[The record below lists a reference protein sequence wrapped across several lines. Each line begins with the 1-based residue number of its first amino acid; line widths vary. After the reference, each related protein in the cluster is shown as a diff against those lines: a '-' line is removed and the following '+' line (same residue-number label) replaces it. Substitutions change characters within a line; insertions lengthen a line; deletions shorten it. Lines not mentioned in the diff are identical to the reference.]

1 MIAGRLYYSLR
12 QSWNSLPESERANY
26 AAQAMSSGHRVHA
39 IKPEPTTE
47 TRHLDTHP
55 VLEPPIS
62 VAELEE
68 QKHKS
73 FQLQTTLKDAKPEV
87 LENGVEEGVKFLHRL
102 KAPLVDK
109 MENSPDA
116 EQWIQQMDNLI
127 KQAVKTKTVIGV
139 VGNTGAGKSS
149 VINAMLDEERLVPTN
164 CMRACTAVVTEIS
177 YNYGEKPYRAQI
189 EFISPADWEKEL
201 RTLFQDLLDGEGKVS
216 RDCANEDTDAGIAYA
231 KIKAVYPRKT
241 KEDIANSSIQTMLR
255 EVSHI
260 LGQSRDIQE
269 TDSLVF
275 YKKLQS
281 FVDSKEKSTSNK
293 DKDKDKKKE
302 RRDMEVWP
310 LIRVVRIHVK
320 SRALATGAVIV
331 DLPGV
336 HDANAARAAV
346 AEGYMKQCTGLWIV
360 APINRAV
367 DDKAAKSLL
376 GESFKRQ
383 LKMDGGFNSVTFICS
398 KTDDIS
404 LEEAQDSLG
413 LSDEMEPDWEELEK
427 LGKKSKSMK
436 KQMEE
441 MKETKAVYGESMND
455 VDEQIEIW
463 DGLKEKL
470 EDGKTVVPPKS
481 KAAGRKRKGNDSGR
495 ARKKQR
501 RTNLSDDES
510 DDVVDSDLND
520 NSDQGSEEESESQ
533 EPLTEEQIV
542 AKLQE
547 LRATKKEARA
557 QRAEITARINQ
568 LRKDI
573 DESRKAEEEIES
585 KMSAMCISGR
595 NNYSKGAIQQ
605 DFAAGIKE
613 LDQELAAEE
622 DEENF
627 NPDAEIR
634 GTLISEQIL
643 PIWWRVWV
651 T

>member
-1 MIAGRLYYSLR
+1 M
-12 QSWNSLPESERANY
+12 Q
-26 AAQAMSSGHRVHA
+26 
-39 IKPEPTTE
+39 
-47 TRHLDTHP
+47 
-55 VLEPPIS
+55 
-62 VAELEE
+62 
-68 QKHKS
+68 
-73 FQLQTTLKDAKPEV
+73 
-87 LENGVEEGVKFLHRL
+87 
-102 KAPLVDK
+102 
-109 MENSPDA
+109 NSPDA
-116 EQWIQQMDNLI
+116 ETWIQQINNLI

-149 VINAMLDEERLVPTN
+149 VINALLNEERLVPTN

-177 YNYGEKPYRAQI
+177 YNYEETYPYCAQI
-189 EFISPADWEKEL
+189 EFISPADWRKEL
-201 RTLFQDLLDGEGKVS
+201 ETLFQDLLDGDGKLS
-216 RDCANEDTDAGIAYA
+216 RDCTNEDTDAGIAYA

-241 KEDIANSSIQTMLR
+241 KEDIANSSIQTMLQ

-260 LGQSRDIQE
+260 LGKSREIHE

-275 YKKLQS
+275 YRKLQS
-281 FVDSKEKSTSNK
+281 FVDSKEKSTGN
-293 DKDKDKKKE
+293 KDKDKKKE
-302 RRDMEVWP
+302 RKEMEVWP
-310 LIRVVRIHVK
+310 LIRVVRIYVK

-427 LGKKSKSMK
+427 LGKKTKSMK
-436 KQMEE
+436 KQMDE
-441 MKETKAVYGESMND
+441 MKDTKAVYGESMND
-455 VDEQIEIW
+455 IDEQIEIW
-463 DGLKEKL
+463 DGLKEKI
-470 EDGKTVVPPKS
+470 DAGKTAYSPKPKS
-481 KAAGRKRKGNDSGR
+481 AGKKRKSNSNDK

-501 RTNLSDDES
+501 ITKSSDDES
-510 DDVVDSDLND
+510 EDVVDSDL
-520 NSDQGSEEESESQ
+520 SDRSDEDGKESEDESDSQ
-533 EPLTEEQIV
+533 EPLTVDQAT

-557 QRAEITARINQ
+557 QRAEITERINE
-568 LRKDI
+568 LRKEI
-573 DESRKAEEEIES
+573 DESKKAEDKIES
-585 KMSAMCISGR
+585 RMSALCISGR
-595 NNYSKGAIQQ
+595 NQYSRSAISL

-627 NPDAEIR
+627 DPDAEIR
-634 GTLISEQIL
+634 GTHVSDFFLFWTRSSAARRSSGAKPTPTPKTLALAHISCL
-643 PIWWRVWV
+643 D
-651 T
+651 